1 MTNESL
7 FHYNLQ
13 LADNALIIGHRLSEW
28 IGHAPQLE
36 IEMALANQGLDFIGQ
51 ARSLYQYAAEV
62 EGKGHTEDDLAYHRD
77 VWDFKNILL
86 LELPKGDFAETL
98 ARALYYSLFMELFY
112 RELQKSTNSQLA
124 AIAEKSLKEMSY
136 HARYSSE
143 WTIRLGDGTA
153 ESQKNMQRGIEEMW
167 PFTGEMFVPAPYE
180 QVLIQAGV
188 AVDVAALHAAWTQR
202 LKEVL
207 EEATLD
213 MPADCWM
220 QEGGK
225 TGRHSEHLGF
235 LLAEMQFMQRA
246 YPGATW

>member
-7 FHYNLQ
+7 FHYTLH
-13 LADNALIIGHRLSEW
+13 LADTALVMGHRLSEW

-62 EGKGHTEDDLAYHRD
+62 EGKARTEDDLAYLRD
-77 VWDFKNILL
+77 VWDFKNTLL
-86 LELPKGDFAETL
+86 TELPNGDFGATI
-98 ARALYYSLFMELFY
+98 ARNLYYSLFMEAFFQQ
-112 RELQKSTNSQLA
+112 LQKSTDSQLA
-124 AIAEKSLKEMSY
+124 AIAEKSVKEMTY

-143 WTIRLGDGTA
+143 WTIRLGDGTE
-153 ESQKNMQRGIEEMW
+153 ESRIRMQKGIEDMW
-167 PFTGEMFVPAPYE
+167 PFTGEMFVPAAYE
-180 QVLIQAGV
+180 QALIQAGV
-188 AVDVAALHAAWTQR
+188 AVDVAALHAAWKQR
-202 LKEVL
+202 VQEVL
-207 EEATLD
+207 DEATLE

-235 LLAEMQFMQRA
+235 LLAEMQFLQRA